1 MAWRECS
8 MVKGYKECDIPYTS
22 ELEREQQKVCGNLWI
37 GQRQGVM
44 SEPFGERSCGWSW
57 RSDVL
62 LESPSS
68 KCETWNH
75 TALPECYQLGGNAVF
90 SIPLKMPQRMDA
102 WLLNSREWYSG
113 SWYPGHSSSLR
124 SSSVWNVRR
133 ENLWNGYR
141 DFTCG
146 PQWPRM
152 WGGFREWGWQTEQ
165 YTILCTIANRRGFD
179 LIWDIPKH
187 YQK

>member
-1 MAWRECS
+1 MWHSVYFRIRERTAEGLWQPLDRPAPRSHVWALWR
-8 MVKGYKECDIPYTS
+8 KE
-22 ELEREQQKVCGNLWI
+22 LWLKLKEWCLTGI
-37 GQRQGVM
+37 IFSVRNEGVM
-44 SEPFGERSCGWSW
+44 SYWNH
-57 RSDVL
+57 L
-62 LESPSS
+62 Q
-68 KCETWNH
+68 CETWNH